1 MKIKTIYNKLYSI
14 ADQLNIKIIKGK
26 GNFTGGVCVYKQK
39 NIIVLNHN
47 KPIEDRVRNLA
58 FSLLEFNLDIIH
70 IESKIEEILK
80 EYQYIKE
87 NK

>member
-1 MKIKTIYNKLYSI
+1 MKIKTIYNRLHDI
-14 ADQLNIKIIKGK
+14 ANQLKIKIIKGK
-26 GNFTGGVCVYKQK
+26 GNFKGGSCVYKEE

-58 FSLLEFNLDIIH
+58 FSLLEFNLDTLD
-70 IESKIEEILK
+70 IESKIGQILK

-87 NK
+87 NR

>member
-26 GNFTGGVCVYKQK
+26 GNFTGGACVYKQE

-70 IESKIEEILK
+70 IESKIEGILK